1 MTRITDTNDELPTSA
16 QNHTPAAGAAT
27 DDASSDT
34 APQPLI
40 FARDRRKYTRFLD
53 PLHTGPGLQLFESPE
68 HEAFGDGLTFTRP
81 DGSTFQQSAP
91 NVNYFLT
98 DGGQL
103 LSFGQILALAGDF
116 YGIPSQPISD
126 GASPTDQQV
135 RFTSAFNQLYQEQP
149 VAGTYQAQNLL
160 AIMQAQ
166 SDAVSQTAAQI
177 LAANPQTQ
185 DAWSQAYSQA
195 NDDHQFDIRY
205 NLATGALDVSPW
217 WASQG
222 MFMQLAAV
230 NWDHFGSH
238 AVAAYQAGH
247 EVALL
252 TAASG
257 DYMRAYAMEAFA
269 CHFLTDLFS
278 SGHLR
283 TPRQSLH
290 TANPASDLCSQLM
303 HDEDSYNGLVVQN
316 ANGDTW
322 TAYGDKRL
330 NDAVNVKNFGFAKMA
345 VTTSLAEIAAAV
357 RTGSPAGKFTALYL
371 VPMLN
376 VVTNR
381 ADSRNWSP
389 LYVLDNSGPKV
400 RDTLDDLRCRYWTST
415 FSYTSTYSRMPTGGI
430 HSPGG
435 APPGQGQGLAHSV
448 AWQSH
453 RIVGSSE
460 DDLAPA
466 AAIVTN
472 LDANVLNTTPIPIGS
487 VTPDEANPGLQNT
500 LCVVFRKTSSDTSN
514 HHLHFLAIPMTD
526 APVFKTYTPKD
537 IAVGGNSTIVTS
549 AGDPAVVA
557 LPGALFM
564 VYPNDNGTLCQA
576 TWSSST
582 QQWTTPGPGALQA
595 ALLPA
600 DKDNFRMVIGNDAG
614 PRVALCNIDSV
625 GLFMAFPTQSTRN
638 GGNLVF
644 TTWNNQGAFSTPQPL
659 GYVSGFTT
667 VYPTTSCVSLVE
679 FDGSLVLAF
688 LDIKSGLTIRV
699 LQRKAGGGQWI
710 QLTDAVKNSAGQP
723 ITTDTALS
731 LVSYGG
737 MLVLAVNDSGG
748 NINTYAWLPESN
760 RWVDYLIQGTS
771 NGKPTKT
778 PLQTK
783 YGFSAVGYEGDAY
796 VVFTDKANGA
806 PSIMTTAT

>member
-1 MTRITDTNDELPTSA
+1 MTRITDTNDERPTSA
-16 QNHTPAAGAAT
+16 PNDTPAAGASTGDTSTDTPLRPAT
-27 DDASSDT
+27 FT
-34 APQPLI
+34 
-40 FARDRRKYTRFLD
+40 RDRRKYTRFLD

-81 DGSTFQQSAP
+81 DGSTFQQSPP
-91 NVNYFLT
+91 NVNYFQT
-98 DGGQL
+98 AGGQP

-116 YGIPSQPISD
+116 YGNPSQPISD
-126 GASPTDQQV
+126 GASPTDQQT
-135 RFTSAFNQLYQEQP
+135 RFTQAFNQLYQEQP
-149 VAGTYQAQNLL
+149 VGGTYQAQNIL

-166 SDAVSQTAAQI
+166 SDAVSQAAAQI
-177 LAANPQTQ
+177 LAAYPKTQ
-185 DAWSQAYSQA
+185 DAWSQAYSQT
-195 NDDHQFDIRY
+195 NDDDQFDIRY

-222 MFMQLAAV
+222 MYMQLAAV

-247 EVALL
+247 QVALL

-257 DYMRAYAMEAFA
+257 DYLRAYAMEAFA

-290 TANPASDLCSQLM
+290 TANPASDLCSRLM

-316 ANGDTW
+316 ANGDAW

-330 NDAVNVKNFGFAKMA
+330 NDPVNVKNFGFAKMA

-357 RTGSPAGKFTALYL
+357 TKGVSAAPFAALYL

-381 ADSRNWSP
+381 ADTRNWSP
-389 LYVLDNSGPKV
+389 LYVLDNDGPKV
-400 RDTLDDLRCRYWTST
+400 RDALDDLRCRYWTSS
-415 FSYTSTYSRMPTGGI
+415 FLYASTYSRMPSGGI

-435 APPGQGQGLAHSV
+435 APPGQGQGVAHNV

-453 RIVGSSE
+453 RIIGSSE

-472 LDANVLNTTPIPIGS
+472 LDANLLNTTPIPIGS
-487 VTPDEANPGLQNT
+487 ISPDQANPAMQNT
-500 LCVVFRKTSSDTSN
+500 LCVVFRKNSSDSSN
-514 HHLHFLAIPMTD
+514 HHIHFLAIPMTD
-526 APVFKTYTPKD
+526 APAFNIYTPKD
-537 IAVGGNSTIVTS
+537 IGVGGNSTIVTS

-557 LPGALFM
+557 LPGALLM

-582 QQWTTPGPGALQA
+582 RQWTTPGSGALQA
-595 ALLPA
+595 ALLAA
-600 DKDNFRMVIGNDAG
+600 DKDNFRLMKGNDLG
-614 PRVALCNIDSV
+614 PRVALCNVNGV
-625 GLFMAFPTQSTRN
+625 GLFMAFPTQSFQN

-644 TTWNNQGAFSTPQPL
+644 STWNNQGAFATPQPL
-659 GYVSGFTT
+659 GYTSGFTT
-667 VYPTTSCVSLVE
+667 VYPTTNCVSLVE
-679 FDGSLVLAF
+679 FGGSLVLAF
-688 LDIKSGLTIRV
+688 VDMNNGFTIRV
-699 LQRKAGGGQWI
+699 LQRKADGSQWT
-710 QLTDAVKNSAGQP
+710 QLTDAVKDSSGQP
-723 ITTDTALS
+723 ITTNSVLS

-737 MLVLAVNDSGG
+737 MLVLVVNDGSG
-748 NINTYAWLPESN
+748 NINTHAWLPESN
-760 RWVDYLIQGTS
+760 RWVAYLIWSIS

-778 PLQTK
+778 PMQTN
-783 YGFSAVGYEGDAY
+783 YALSAV
-796 VVFTDKANGA
+796 
-806 PSIMTTAT
+806 